1 MFQEGNNNIAERVDT
16 MTTTTSSVRLTKRDF
31 FTAIL
36 SKVDMDD
43 TYDIS
48 KGDTTVKVS
57 GADVAGFLNHE
68 LELLDRKNTVDKK
81 PTATQVANEG
91 IKADIKAFL
100 DAHKG
105 EKFTVSALMKS
116 VPAIA
121 DASNQKVSS
130 LVRQMVLDGQADR
143 IEDKRK
149 AYFTAK

>member
-1 MFQEGNNNIAERVDT
+1 

-31 FTAIL
+31 FNAIL
-36 SKVDMDD
+36 SKVDMDA

-48 KGDTTVKVS
+48 KGDATVKVS

>member
-1 MFQEGNNNIAERVDT
+1 
-16 MTTTTSSVRLTKRDF
+16 MTTTTSNVRLTKRDY

-36 SKVDMDD
+36 SKVDMDA

-48 KGDTTVKVS
+48 KGDASVKVS

>member
-1 MFQEGNNNIAERVDT
+1 
-16 MTTTTSSVRLTKRDF
+16 MTTTTSTVRLTKRDF
-31 FTAIL
+31 FNAIL
-36 SKVDMDD
+36 SKVDMDAI
-43 TYDIS
+43 YDIS
-48 KGDTTVKVS
+48 KGDATVKVS

-100 DAHKG
+100 DTHKG

>member
-1 MFQEGNNNIAERVDT
+1 
-16 MTTTTSSVRLTKRDF
+16 MTTTTSTVRLTKRDF
-31 FTAIL
+31 FNAIL
-36 SKVDMDD
+36 SKVDMDA

-116 VPAIA
+116 VPSIA

>member
-1 MFQEGNNNIAERVDT
+1 
-16 MTTTTSSVRLTKRDF
+16 MTTTTSTVRLTKRDF
-31 FTAIL
+31 FNAIL
-36 SKVDMDD
+36 SKVDMDA

-48 KGDTTVKVS
+48 KGDATVKVS

-81 PTATQVANEG
+81 PTATQLANEG

-130 LVRQMVLDGQADR
+130 LVRQMVIDGLAER

>member
-1 MFQEGNNNIAERVDT
+1 
-16 MTTTTSSVRLTKRDF
+16 MTITTSNVRLTKRDF

-36 SKVDMDD
+36 SKVDMDA

-48 KGDTTVKVS
+48 KGDATVKVS

-68 LELLDRKNTVDKK
+68 LELLDRKNTMDKK

-116 VPAIA
+116 VPSIA

>member
-1 MFQEGNNNIAERVDT
+1 
-16 MTTTTSSVRLTKRDF
+16 MTTTTSNVRLTKRDF
-31 FTAIL
+31 FNAIL
-36 SKVDMDD
+36 SKVDMDAI
-43 TYDIS
+43 YDIS
-48 KGDTTVKVS
+48 KGDATVKVS

-100 DAHKG
+100 DTHKG

-116 VPAIA
+116 VPSIA

>member
-1 MFQEGNNNIAERVDT
+1 
-16 MTTTTSSVRLTKRDF
+16 MTTTTSNVRLTKRDF
-31 FTAIL
+31 FNAIL
-36 SKVDMDD
+36 SKVDMDA

-48 KGDTTVKVS
+48 KGDATVKVS

-105 EKFTVSALMKS
+105 EKFTVSALMRS
-116 VPAIA
+116 VPSIA

>member
-1 MFQEGNNNIAERVDT
+1 MSGGQSPQNQMEKGIDT
-16 MTTTTSSVRLTKRDF
+16 MANTNTITRKPTKRDN
-31 FTAIL
+31 FTALLKL
-36 SKVDMDD
+36 SE
-43 TYDIS
+43 
-48 KGDTTVKVS
+48 VK
-57 GADVAGFLNHE
+57 ADPKLVEFITHE
-68 LELLDRKNTVDKK
+68 IDLLDRKNTVDKK
-81 PTATQVANEG
+81 PTTTQVANEG

-105 EKFTVSALMKS
+105 EKYTVSALMKS

>member
-1 MFQEGNNNIAERVDT
+1 
-16 MTTTTSSVRLTKRDF
+16 MTTTTSTVRLTKRDF
-31 FTAIL
+31 FNAIL
-36 SKVDMDD
+36 SKVDMDA

-48 KGDTTVKVS
+48 KGDATVKVS

-100 DAHKG
+100 DTHKG

-143 IEDKRK
+143 IEDKRR
-149 AYFTAK
+149 AYFPAK

>member
-1 MFQEGNNNIAERVDT
+1 
-16 MTTTTSSVRLTKRDF
+16 MTTTTSNVRLTKRDF

-36 SKVDMDD
+36 SKVDMDAI
-43 TYDIS
+43 YDIS
-48 KGDTTVKVS
+48 KGDATVKVS

-100 DAHKG
+100 DTHKG

-116 VPAIA
+116 VPSIA

>member
-1 MFQEGNNNIAERVDT
+1 
-16 MTTTTSSVRLTKRDF
+16 MTTTTSTVRLTKRDF
-31 FTAIL
+31 FNAIL
-36 SKVDMDD
+36 SKVDMDA

-48 KGDTTVKVS
+48 KGDATVKVS

-68 LELLDRKNTVDKK
+68 LELLDRKNTVEKK

-100 DAHKG
+100 DTHKG

-116 VPAIA
+116 VPSIA
-121 DASNQKVSS
+121 EASNQKVSS

>member
-1 MFQEGNNNIAERVDT
+1 
-16 MTTTTSSVRLTKRDF
+16 MTTTTSTVRLTKRDF
-31 FTAIL
+31 FNAIL
-36 SKVDMDD
+36 SKVDMDA

-48 KGDTTVKVS
+48 KGDATVKVS

-116 VPAIA
+116 VPSIA

-130 LVRQMVLDGQADR
+130 LVRQMVLAGQADR

>member
-1 MFQEGNNNIAERVDT
+1 
-16 MTTTTSSVRLTKRDF
+16 MTNTTSSVRLTKRDY

-36 SKVDMDD
+36 SKVDMDA

-48 KGDTTVKVS
+48 KGDATVKVS

-105 EKFTVSALMKS
+105 EKYTVSALMKS

>member
-1 MFQEGNNNIAERVDT
+1 MANTN
-16 MTTTTSSVRLTKRDF
+16 TTTRKPTKRDN
-31 FTAIL
+31 FTALLKL
-36 SKVDMDD
+36 SE
-43 TYDIS
+43 
-48 KGDTTVKVS
+48 VK
-57 GADVAGFLNHE
+57 ADPKLVEFITHEIDLLN
-68 LELLDRKNTVDKK
+68 RKNTVDKK

-130 LVRQMVLDGQADR
+130 LMRQMVLDGQADR

>member
-1 MFQEGNNNIAERVDT
+1 M
-16 MTTTTSSVRLTKRDF
+16 
-31 FTAIL
+31 
-36 SKVDMDD
+36 
-43 TYDIS
+43 DIS
-48 KGDTTVKVS
+48 PAEMAEFAK
-57 GADVAGFLNHE
+57 HE

-81 PTATQVANEG
+81 PTATQLANEG

-105 EKFTVSALMKS
+105 EKYTVSALMKS

>member
-1 MFQEGNNNIAERVDT
+1 
-16 MTTTTSSVRLTKRDF
+16 MTNTNTTRKPTKRDNF
-31 FTAIL
+31 NALLKL
-36 SKVDMDD
+36 SE
-43 TYDIS
+43 
-48 KGDTTVKVS
+48 VK
-57 GADVAGFLNHE
+57 ADPKLVEFITHE
-68 LELLDRKNTVDKK
+68 IELLDRKNTVDKK

-116 VPAIA
+116 VPSIA
-121 DASNQKVSS
+121 EASNQKVSS

>member
-1 MFQEGNNNIAERVDT
+1 MANTN
-16 MTTTTSSVRLTKRDF
+16 TTTRKPTKRDNF
-31 FTAIL
+31 NALLNL
-36 SKVDMDD
+36 SE
-43 TYDIS
+43 
-48 KGDTTVKVS
+48 VK
-57 GADVAGFLNHE
+57 ADPKLVEFITHE
-68 LELLDRKNTVDKK
+68 IDLLDRKNTVDKK
-81 PTATQVANEG
+81 PTATQLANEG
-91 IKADIKAFL
+91 IKSDIKAFL

-130 LVRQMVLDGQADR
+130 LVRQMVLDGQAER

>member
-1 MFQEGNNNIAERVDT
+1 
-16 MTTTTSSVRLTKRDF
+16 MTTTTSSVRLTKRDY

-36 SKVDMDD
+36 SKVDMDA

-48 KGDTTVKVS
+48 KGDATVKVS

-100 DAHKG
+100 NAHKG

>member
-1 MFQEGNNNIAERVDT
+1 
-16 MTTTTSSVRLTKRDF
+16 MTTTTSTVRLTKRDF
-31 FTAIL
+31 FNAIL
-36 SKVDMDD
+36 SKVDMDAI
-43 TYDIS
+43 YDIS
-48 KGDTTVKVS
+48 KGDATVKVS

-116 VPAIA
+116 VPSIA

>member
-1 MFQEGNNNIAERVDT
+1 
-16 MTTTTSSVRLTKRDF
+16 MTTTTSTVRLTKRDF
-31 FTAIL
+31 FNAIL
-36 SKVDMDD
+36 SKVDMDA

-48 KGDTTVKVS
+48 KGDATVKVS

>member
-1 MFQEGNNNIAERVDT
+1 
-16 MTTTTSSVRLTKRDF
+16 MTTTTSNVRLTKRDF

-36 SKVDMDD
+36 SKVDMDA

-48 KGDTTVKVS
+48 KGDVTVKVS

>member
-1 MFQEGNNNIAERVDT
+1 
-16 MTTTTSSVRLTKRDF
+16 MTTTTSNVRLTKRDF

-36 SKVDMDD
+36 SKVDMDA

-48 KGDTTVKVS
+48 KGDATIKVS

-100 DAHKG
+100 DTHKG

-116 VPAIA
+116 VPSIA

>member
-1 MFQEGNNNIAERVDT
+1 
-16 MTTTTSSVRLTKRDF
+16 MTTTTSNVRLTKRDF
-31 FTAIL
+31 FNAAL
-36 SKVDMDD
+36 SSLDMNAVF
-43 TYDIS
+43 TIP
-48 KGDTTVKVS
+48 KGDGSVEIS
-57 GADVAGFLNHE
+57 GADMADFYKHE

-121 DASNQKVSS
+121 EASNQKVSS

>member
-1 MFQEGNNNIAERVDT
+1 
-16 MTTTTSSVRLTKRDF
+16 MTTTTSTVRLTKRDF
-31 FTAIL
+31 FNAIL
-36 SKVDMDD
+36 SKVDMDA

-48 KGDTTVKVS
+48 KGDATVKVS

-116 VPAIA
+116 VPSIA

-143 IEDKRK
+143 IENKRK

>member
-1 MFQEGNNNIAERVDT
+1 
-16 MTTTTSSVRLTKRDF
+16 MTNTTSSVRLTKRDY

-36 SKVDMDD
+36 SKVDMDAI
-43 TYDIS
+43 YDIP
-48 KGDTTVKVS
+48 KGDATVKVS

-81 PTATQVANEG
+81 PTATQLANEG
-91 IKADIKAFL
+91 IKSDIKAFL

-105 EKFTVSALMKS
+105 EKYTVSALMKS

-130 LVRQMVLDGQADR
+130 LVRQMVIDGLAER

>member
-1 MFQEGNNNIAERVDT
+1 
-16 MTTTTSSVRLTKRDF
+16 MTTTTSTVRLTKRDF
-31 FTAIL
+31 FNAIL
-36 SKVDMDD
+36 SKVDMDA

-48 KGDTTVKVS
+48 KGDATVKVS

-116 VPAIA
+116 VASIA

>member
-1 MFQEGNNNIAERVDT
+1 
-16 MTTTTSSVRLTKRDF
+16 MTTTTSTVRLTKRDF
-31 FTAIL
+31 FNAIL
-36 SKVDMDD
+36 SKVDMDA

-48 KGDTTVKVS
+48 KGDATVKVS

-143 IEDKRK
+143 IEDKRR

>member
-1 MFQEGNNNIAERVDT
+1 MSGGQSPQNQMEKGIDT
-16 MTTTTSSVRLTKRDF
+16 MANTNTTTRKPTKRDN
-31 FTAIL
+31 FTALLKL
-36 SKVDMDD
+36 SE
-43 TYDIS
+43 
-48 KGDTTVKVS
+48 VK
-57 GADVAGFLNHE
+57 ADPKLVEFITHE
-68 LELLDRKNTVDKK
+68 IDLLDRKNTVDKK

-105 EKFTVSALMKS
+105 EKYTVSALMKS

>member
-1 MFQEGNNNIAERVDT
+1 
-16 MTTTTSSVRLTKRDF
+16 MTTTTSTVRLTKRDF
-31 FTAIL
+31 FNAIL
-36 SKVDMDD
+36 SKVDMDA

-48 KGDTTVKVS
+48 KGDATIKVS

-116 VPAIA
+116 VPSIA
-121 DASNQKVSS
+121 EASNQKVSS

>member
-1 MFQEGNNNIAERVDT
+1 
-16 MTTTTSSVRLTKRDF
+16 MTTTTSTVRLTKRDF
-31 FTAIL
+31 FNAAL
-36 SKVDMDD
+36 SSLDMNAEF
-43 TYDIS
+43 TIP
-48 KGDTTVKVS
+48 KGDGFVKIS
-57 GADVAGFLNHE
+57 GADMAGFYNHE
-68 LELLDRKNTVDKK
+68 IELLDRKNTVDKK

-116 VPAIA
+116 VSSIA

>member
-1 MFQEGNNNIAERVDT
+1 
-16 MTTTTSSVRLTKRDF
+16 MTNTNTTRKPTKRDNF
-31 FTAIL
+31 NALLKL
-36 SKVDMDD
+36 SE
-43 TYDIS
+43 
-48 KGDTTVKVS
+48 VK
-57 GADVAGFLNHE
+57 ADPKLVEFITHE
-68 LELLDRKNTVDKK
+68 IELLDRKNTVDKK

-100 DAHKG
+100 DTHKG

>member
-1 MFQEGNNNIAERVDT
+1 
-16 MTTTTSSVRLTKRDF
+16 MTTTTSTVRLTKRDF

-36 SKVDMDD
+36 SKVDMDAI
-43 TYDIS
+43 YDIS
-48 KGDTTVKVS
+48 KGDATIKVS

-116 VPAIA
+116 VPSIA

>member
-1 MFQEGNNNIAERVDT
+1 
-16 MTTTTSSVRLTKRDF
+16 MTTTTSNVRLTKRDF

-36 SKVDMDD
+36 SKVDMDA

-48 KGDTTVKVS
+48 KGDATVKVS

-100 DAHKG
+100 DTHKG